1 MSYVMTYDSLL
12 VDVRRYLERGF
23 TAESDQIVYEQL
35 PRLITLAQRRIARE
49 LKIQGFI
56 RPVQTSL
63 QVGVAVYAKPD
74 RWRDTISMTVN
85 GTPIFARSYEYLR
98 SYWPNEA
105 STGTPQFYADY
116 DYQHWLI
123 APTPSTAGVIEI
135 MYYEQPALLGD
146 DLQTNWLTEYAPDI
160 LLYATLLEATPFL
173 KSDERIQVW
182 QAMYDRTAQALTG
195 EDMKRIMDRSAARTE
210 A

>member
-1 MSYVMTYDSLL
+1 MSYVMTYESLL

-35 PRLITLAQRRIARE
+35 PRLVTIAQRRIARE

-56 RPVQTSL
+56 RPVQTGL

-85 GTPIFARSYEYLR
+85 GSPIFARSYEYLR
-98 SYWPNEA
+98 NYWPNEA
-105 STGTPQFYADY
+105 QTAAPQFYADY
-116 DYQHWLI
+116 DFQHWLI
-123 APTPSTAGVIEI
+123 TPTPNTAGVLEV

-146 DLQTNWLTEYAPDI
+146 DLQTNWLTEYAPD
-160 LLYATLLEATPFL
+160 LLIYATLLEATPFL
-173 KSDERIQVW
+173 KNDDRIPVW
-182 QAMYDRTAQALTG
+182 QTLYDRAAQALTG
-195 EDMKRIMDRSAARTE
+195 EDMKRIMDRSAARNE